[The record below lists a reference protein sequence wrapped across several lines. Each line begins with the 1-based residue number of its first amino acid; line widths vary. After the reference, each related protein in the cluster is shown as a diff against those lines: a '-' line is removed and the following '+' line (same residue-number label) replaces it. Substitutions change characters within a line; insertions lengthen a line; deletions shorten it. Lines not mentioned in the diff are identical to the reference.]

1 MSPRLARIPI
11 SNVHTDRVRNLRFTA
26 PGDSADG
33 STLSPVEMARS
44 IEARGQDTPI
54 DVTTTDNGITY
65 DVIDGHTRV
74 AAFRILVGITLPD
87 IPDPDFPKANPK
99 RFGEVEAR
107 IFPPMTAAE
116 VQYEALVRGSVRN
129 AYTAADVAYRI
140 GEILRG
146 PLRPSI
152 LRLARDLGMPPT
164 SLNNIAHLS
173 GIGTYQGRPAY
184 GLSPRVWEAWRRP
197 RSGRKVSTLDML
209 RVAAVPYSEQWEPW
223 CELMPEDSDGGAL
236 PSTEPAGE
244 SRITRR
250 IRKAAECYARVVLPL
265 VELGMLT
272 STDRGEL
279 AEVGARIYCRKGTA
293 DKDHVESIYRVALGL
308 TEASEG

>member
-1 MSPRLARIPI
+1 MTPRLALIPI
-11 SNVHTDRVRNLRFTA
+11 ANVHTDRVRNLRFTA
-26 PGDSADG
+26 PGDSAEG
-33 STLSPVEMARS
+33 ESRSPVEIAKS
-44 IEARGQDTPI
+44 IATRGQDTPI
-54 DVTTTDNGITY
+54 DVTSADGGRTY

-74 AAFRILVGITLPD
+74 AAFRILTGATLPD
-87 IPDPDFPKANPK
+87 VPDADWPKADPT
-99 RFGEVEAR
+99 RFAQIEAR

-164 SLNNIAHLS
+164 SVNNIAHLS
-173 GIGTYQGRPAY
+173 GVGTYQGKPVY
-184 GLSPRVWEAWRRP
+184 GLAPRVWDAWRRP
-197 RSGRKVSTLDML
+197 RAGRKVAILDML
-209 RVAAVPYSEQWEPW
+209 KVAAVPFGEQWEAW
-223 CELMPEDSDGGAL
+223 CELMPEDSDGGL
-236 PSTEPAGE
+236 PPTVPEGGE
-244 SRITRR
+244 ARVTRR
-250 IRKAAECYARVVLPL
+250 IRKAAEGFARVVLPL

-272 STDRGEL
+272 TSDRGEL

-308 TEASEG
+308 TEAGDG